1 MGFGR
6 RVHIK
11 TDEEV
16 ELLRESSLL
25 VGKTLAAVAS
35 RIRPGATTLELDAVA
50 EEFIRDHGAEPGF
63 KGYGGFPNS
72 LCTSVNEAVVHGI
85 PDDRP
90 LEEGD
95 IVSIDC
101 GVLKNEFYG
110 DSAYTFAVGEIAP
123 EVQQLL
129 DVTKECLRLAIEQAV
144 VGKRIGDIGFACQQH
159 AEQNGY
165 GVVRELVGHGLGRS
179 LHEAPEV
186 PNYGRRGNGPRLMDG
201 MVLAIEPMINLGR
214 KEVFHLEDG
223 WTIVSID
230 CGVLKNEF
238 YGDSAYTFA
247 VGEIAPE
254 VQQLLDVTKE
264 CLRLAIEQAVV
275 GKRIGDIGFACQQHA
290 EQNGYGVVRE
300 LVGHGLGRS
309 LHEAPE
315 VPNYGR
321 RGNGPRLMDGMV
333 LAIEPMINLGR
344 KEVFHLE
351 DGWTIVTADRK
362 VSAHFEHDIV
372 VRKGQAD
379 VLSSF
384 DEIEKVLQH

>member
-1 MGFGR
+1 MSFGR

-25 VGKTLAAVAS
+25 VGKTLAAVAD
-35 RIRPGATTLELDAVA
+35 RIRPGVTTLELDAVA

-85 PDDRP
+85 PNNKP
-90 LEEGD
+90 LVDGD
-95 IVSIDC
+95 IVSVDC

-110 DSAYTFAVGEIAP
+110 DSAYTFAVGEITP
-123 EVQQLL
+123 EIQQLL
-129 DVTKECLRLAIEQAV
+129 EVTKECLQKAIEQAV

-214 KEVFHLEDG
+214 KEVFHE
-223 WTIVSID
+223 
-230 CGVLKNEF
+230 
-238 YGDSAYTFA
+238 
-247 VGEIAPE
+247 
-254 VQQLLDVTKE
+254 
-264 CLRLAIEQAVV
+264 
-275 GKRIGDIGFACQQHA
+275 
-290 EQNGYGVVRE
+290 
-300 LVGHGLGRS
+300 
-309 LHEAPE
+309 
-315 VPNYGR
+315 
-321 RGNGPRLMDGMV
+321 
-333 LAIEPMINLGR
+333 
-344 KEVFHLE
+344 E

-362 VSAHFEHDIV
+362 VSAHFEHDVV
-372 VRKGQAD
+372 VRKDRAD

-384 DEIEKVLQH
+384 DEIEKVLQQQKRKV

>member
-1 MGFGR
+1 MGFGQ

-25 VGKTLAAVAS
+25 VGKTLAAVAQ
-35 RIRPGATTLELDAVA
+35 RIRPGVTTLELDAVA

-85 PDDRP
+85 PNDRP

-110 DSAYTFAVGEIAP
+110 DSAYTFAVGEIDP
-123 EVQQLL
+123 KVQQLL

-159 AEQNGY
+159 AEKHGY

-214 KEVFHLEDG
+214 KEVLHLD
-223 WTIVSID
+223 
-230 CGVLKNEF
+230 
-238 YGDSAYTFA
+238 
-247 VGEIAPE
+247 
-254 VQQLLDVTKE
+254 
-264 CLRLAIEQAVV
+264 
-275 GKRIGDIGFACQQHA
+275 
-290 EQNGYGVVRE
+290 
-300 LVGHGLGRS
+300 
-309 LHEAPE
+309 
-315 VPNYGR
+315 
-321 RGNGPRLMDGMV
+321 
-333 LAIEPMINLGR
+333 
-344 KEVFHLE
+344 

-362 VSAHFEHDIV
+362 FSAHFEHDIV
-372 VRKGQAD
+372 VRPGQAD